1 MLTGTLGNPI
11 SQLGAGAERAP
22 VTHGI
27 ARLQHDETEAMRL
40 TSKGRYAVMAMADLS
55 ARTGE
60 GAAVRLADIAER
72 QNISLAYLEQLFAR
86 LKKAGLVVG
95 ARGPN
100 GGYRLAKPAEA
111 VSVAAVIAAVDE
123 PIATN
128 ACRAGGP
135 IGCTGKKE
143 RCLTHD
149 LWAGL
154 GRRINDYLSDV
165 TLADLAEGRLERVR
179 PTPAEARP

>member
-1 MLTGTLGNPI
+1 
-11 SQLGAGAERAP
+11 
-22 VTHGI
+22 
-27 ARLQHDETEAMRL
+27 MRL

-55 ARTGE
+55 AHTGA

-72 QNISLAYLEQLFAR
+72 QAISLAYLEQLFSR

-95 ARGPN
+95 SRGPN
-100 GGYRLAKPAEA
+100 GGYRLARPAEA

-165 TLADLAEGRLERVR
+165 TLADLAEGRVGRGRALAE
-179 PTPAEARP
+179 EARP

>member
-1 MLTGTLGNPI
+1 
-11 SQLGAGAERAP
+11 
-22 VTHGI
+22 
-27 ARLQHDETEAMRL
+27 MRL

-55 ARTGE
+55 AHA
-60 GAAVRLADIAER
+60 GAGSAVRLADIAER
-72 QNISLAYLEQLFAR
+72 QAISLAYLEQLFGR
-86 LKKAGLVVG
+86 LKRAGLVVG
-95 ARGPN
+95 VRGPN
-100 GGYRLAKPAEA
+100 GGYRLARPAGA

-165 TLADLAEGRLERVR
+165 TLADLAEGRVERGR
-179 PTPAEARP
+179 ALAEEARP